1 MKTTI
6 LSSRFFLALGFAG
19 VAHAGEGA
27 ARRGQVNVQ
36 AAAAKAVVA
45 GPAVVKVYSG
55 FSGAKVFVA
64 DAASGTDADC
74 AAAAG
79 RAAGTTLPA
88 DRVEL
93 VSVGAGQVA
102 CVASTGERQIELLW
116 HAQSTTPAPAVV
128 ARDSAADEPRLAAS
142 GRGLGQPAI
151 RDSAKPAHDKR
162 AIETRGSREW
172 IANMRSHRTLV
183 LESPRFRW
191 DSSPPRPPGRRR

>member
-6 LSSRFFLALGFAG
+6 LSLVSFLALGLAG

-64 DAASGTDADC
+64 DAASGKDADC

-79 RAAGTTLPA
+79 RTAGTALAA

-93 VSVGAGQVA
+93 VSVAAGQVA
-102 CVASTGERQIELLW
+102 CVASTGERSIELLW
-116 HAQSTTPAPAVV
+116 HAQPATSATALV
-128 ARDSAADEPRLAAS
+128 A
-142 GRGLGQPAI
+142 
-151 RDSAKPAHDKR
+151 KR
-162 AIETRGSREW
+162 
-172 IANMRSHRTLV
+172 
-183 LESPRFRW
+183 
-191 DSSPPRPPGRRR
+191 